1 MSRKRKNKMNEQVQT
16 PDQAAP
22 QPPVQFDENGNPIVT
37 EEFTQTEAHT
47 GETLKP
53 GQETTVQ

>member
-16 PDQAAP
+16 PDQATP
-22 QPPVQFDENGNPIVT
+22 KPPVQFDENGNPIVT
-37 EEFTQTEAHT
+37 EEFTQTEEHT